1 LGKKKVKEMVIERDE
16 FGVVGIWG
24 IGGSGKTTLARE
36 FCKDDQVRSEYFIVT
51 HDSFI
56 SFFLF

>member
-1 LGKKKVKEMVIERDE
+1 MVIERDE

-51 HDSFI
+51 HDSFF